1 MLFRS
6 VWYYG
11 QINRSAW
18 IQTGTQPHP
27 IAADYNGRLLYH
39 ESGNDDV
46 ATSAPVPINAYVQSS
61 DFDIGDGHN
70 FGFVWRILPDVNFN
84 GSSVNQPSVTMKV
97 KPRQNSGTPYG
108 SADTPTVSSA
118 QNYAAVPEY
127 TIQEFTGDRKSTRLN
142 SSHSQQSRMPSSA

>member
-1 MLFRS
+1 MTGVQTCALPIWWFYVSISGGGTAVDRYVVYNYLDR

-97 KPRQNSGTPYG
+97 KPRQNSGTPYEIG
-108 SADTPTVSSA
+108 RAHV
-118 QNYAAVPEY
+118 
-127 TIQEFTGDRKSTRLN
+127 
-142 SSHSQQSRMPSSA
+142 